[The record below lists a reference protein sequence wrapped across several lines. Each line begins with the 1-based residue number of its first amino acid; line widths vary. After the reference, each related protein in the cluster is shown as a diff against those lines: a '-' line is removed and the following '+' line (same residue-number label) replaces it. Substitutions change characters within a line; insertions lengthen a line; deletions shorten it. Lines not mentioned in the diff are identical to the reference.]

1 MTGILKGNWMARTS
15 RYPHCPQA
23 ANFIRTI
30 PDRSG
35 NDDSNHDINGDDY

>member
-1 MTGILKGNWMARTS
+1 MAKT
-15 RYPHCPQA
+15 YKHPHCLQA

-35 NDDSNHDINGDDY
+35 NYDNNHDVNADDY

>member
-1 MTGILKGNWMARTS
+1 MAKTS
-15 RYPHCPQA
+15 RHPHRLQA

-35 NDDSNHDINGDDY
+35 NDDNNHDVNGDDY